1 MKTNNF
7 ILVAL
12 VSVFLI
18 SACSKD
24 DGDNSSNSLK
34 PKGPKP
40 AWGSTISDEMLVVI
54 EKLASFGDPAL
65 PQLTAVQARKNH
77 TAADAVMAVMQENNI
92 PAPVFNLDTA
102 GREIPVT
109 GGTVHIRTYTP
120 RGATSGLPVIVY
132 YHGGGFVI
140 ANIDVYDASARI
152 LADKTGAVV
161 VSVAYRLA
169 PENKFPVAHNDAFD
183 AYKWVVANAASIKG
197 DVNKIAIAGESAG
210 GNLALATAIKARDN
224 AVKLPVAIL
233 AIYPLVGSDTNTA
246 SYQKYADAKPLD
258 KAGVLWFFDKYQNTP
273 ADGNDTRL
281 NLVAANLTGL
291 PQTTIINAEID
302 PLQTEGGTLNDRL
315 KAAGVSVDRRVFTGV
330 THEFFSMGAV
340 VPAAKDA
347 EDYAVSRLKSAFGK

>member
-1 MKTNNF
+1 MKHTSLLF
-7 ILVAL
+7 ATLL
-12 VSVFLI
+12 SVSLL
-18 SACSKD
+18 AGCSKD
-24 DGDNSSNSLK
+24 DNKKTNLT

-40 AWGSTISDEMLVVI
+40 TWGPTISDEMLVVI
-54 EKLASFGDPAL
+54 EKLASFGDPPL
-65 PQLTAVQARKNH
+65 PTLTAVQARKNH
-77 TAADAVMAVMQENNI
+77 TATDAVVGVMQDNGI
-92 PAPVFNLDTA
+92 AAPVFNLDTA

-109 GGTVHIRTYTP
+109 TGTVHIRTYTP

-140 ANIDVYDASARI
+140 ANIDVYDTSARI
-152 LADKTGAVV
+152 LAEKTGSVV

-169 PENKFPVAHNDAFD
+169 PENKFPIAHNDAYD
-183 AYKWVVANAASIKG
+183 AYRWVVQNAASIKG
-197 DVNKIAIAGESAG
+197 DANKVALAGESAG

-224 AVKLPVAIL
+224 AFKMPIAIL

-246 SYQKYADAKPLD
+246 SYQQYAEAKPLD
-258 KAGVLWFFDKYQNTP
+258 KAGVLWFFDKYQNSPT
-273 ADGNDTRL
+273 DGADTRL
-281 NLVAANLTGL
+281 NIVAENLSGL

-315 KAAGVSVDRRVFTGV
+315 KAAGVSVERKLYTGV

-340 VPAAKDA
+340 VPAAKQA